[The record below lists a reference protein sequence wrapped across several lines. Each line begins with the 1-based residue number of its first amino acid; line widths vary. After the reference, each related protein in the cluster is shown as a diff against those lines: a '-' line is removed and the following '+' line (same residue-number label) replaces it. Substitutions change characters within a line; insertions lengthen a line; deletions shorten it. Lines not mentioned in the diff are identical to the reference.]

1 MKHSR
6 PKKSRDLKY
15 LIKAHMQRGGSKYIS
30 FVEIVKTEEELRKK
44 SIIKSHTQLKRYKYI
59 S

>member
-6 PKKSRDLKY
+6 PKKDRDLKY

-30 FVEIVKTEEELRKK
+30 FVEKVRPKK
-44 SIIKSHTQLKRYKYI
+44 SQEKKVSWKSKARNN
-59 S
+59 